1 MNISE
6 IKAAYLTGDQS
17 LTALA
22 EQAGM
27 SRKTLARQ
35 AQAEGWQA
43 ARAAYR
49 QEMTDALLSR
59 SKAQALQQDA
69 DAPAPP
75 GAAPGGGPGVQF
87 PASGRAGPAAAV
99 RRGRRVGL
107 CRGGPAQP
115 AGPDGVDQGAG
126 CPPPRPRRRHAG
138 GAHDSR
144 VLRRRDRGL
153 HRLAH
158 GGGLRPLPELASF
171 AVLMITMQACYRPP
185 GAIFFLLR
193 RRKNRGRKT
202 PRESRGDPALRT
214 HPLGGGRWHG
224 WLVWATRQACKC
236 IRAL

>member
-69 DAPAPP
+69 DA
-75 GAAPGGGPGVQF
+75 
-87 PASGRAGPAAAV
+87 SGFAAADLRSLRDLTASIKELAV
-99 RRGRRVGL
+99 LLRDL
-107 CRGGPAQP
+107 DGGTREERTIH
-115 AGPDGVDQGAG
+115 V
-126 CPPPRPRRRHAG
+126 CFAG
-138 GAHDSR
+138 GTEDCT
-144 VLRRRDRGL
+144 G
-153 HRLAH
+153 
-158 GGGLRPLPELASF
+158 
-171 AVLMITMQACYRPP
+171 
-185 GAIFFLLR
+185 
-193 RRKNRGRKT
+193 
-202 PRESRGDPALRT
+202 
-214 HPLGGGRWHG
+214 
-224 WLVWATRQACKC
+224 
-236 IRAL
+236 